1 MPGYCLLQG
10 GVEEEEVKH
19 KHLYHAHKHTWTHRY
34 VHMQPK
40 YGNRQAHANT
50 IIYAKI
56 TAHTVRSGFYTRNTE
71 LLYHETQGCA
81 DNTERVKKL

>member
-40 YGNRQAHANT
+40 YGNRQANANT
-50 IIYAKI
+50 IIYA
-56 TAHTVRSGFYTRNTE
+56 
-71 LLYHETQGCA
+71 
-81 DNTERVKKL
+81 